1 MAEIENPPISGD
13 SKANFGRE
21 GYMNSNSSVPDDFRV
36 AQLQERLA
44 AYGQGQS
51 EMRSTITSFISKTE
65 ERFNSFGTQLDTKL
79 TALAAN
85 FGSQLT
91 SLNASLA
98 ERSKTPWNNI
108 IGACGVTIALL
119 SGLMTLVVV
128 PIFGSIAEIKTNQ
141 KESFREMAAV
151 VRDVN
156 SGAEKSLDRVRE
168 RFDTDIRDLREG
180 QVSRKEHEKDW
191 SAQARHDTDVQRQ
204 ISEIRETV
212 NGLYSAKDIIRR
224 LERDVDELRNSDRP
238 RKNG

>member
-1 MAEIENPPISGD
+1 MAENENPPISGD
-13 SKANFGRE
+13 SKAHFGRE

-79 TALAAN
+79 TALATN
-85 FGSQLT
+85 FGAQLT
-91 SLNASLA
+91 SLNSSLA

-156 SGAEKSLDRVRE
+156 SGAEKSLDRVRD
-168 RFDTDIRDLREG
+168 RFEADIRDLREK
-180 QVSRKEHEKDW
+180 QVPRVEHVQGW
-191 SAQARHDTDVQRQ
+191 QAQARADADLQRQ
-204 ISEIRETV
+204 ITELRE
-212 NGLYSAKDIIRR
+212 NLSSMYSAKDVIRR
-224 LERDVDELRNSDRP
+224 LERDLDTLRDEAR